1 MKVNDREIKSYKIIE
16 DNDEI
21 LNKGKNKE
29 KVLVVDFD
37 DTLTLSA
44 YKHYQMMLTHKNVEL
59 YKQYMDLRPMSA
71 RFFYSRNKYYTT
83 KWLMKPEV
91 DKLPEEIETEIKELF
106 CDPNFYDDVKPTKFA
121 ISLKEYLKQDYCKK
135 IYVVSHCLSEDS
147 IKGKIKWLAEFYKDC
162 NPEKIEFIPTQ
173 DTRKSIPIMEHGIKW
188 DIFADDRLECIY
200 DMVLYAQ
207 GFGNEIL
214 IPEAGYNKPDDRFSN
229 LVDKFNLQTF
239 YMNVLN

>member
-1 MKVNDREIKSYKIIE
+1 MIVNDREIKSYKIIE
-16 DNDEI
+16 DKDDI
-21 LNKGKNKE
+21 LKKAKD
-29 KVLVVDFD
+29 KDKIIVTDFD
-37 DTLTLSA
+37 DTLALSA
-44 YKHYQMMLTHKNVEL
+44 IKHYEMILAHKNVEL
-59 YKQYMDLRPMSA
+59 YKQYMNLRPMST
-71 RFFYSRNKYYTT
+71 RFFYSRNEYYTT
-83 KWLMKPEV
+83 KWITKPGV
-91 DKLPEEIETEIKELF
+91 DKIPDFIQEEIKNLF

-162 NPEKIEFIPTQ
+162 NPDKIEFIPTK
-173 DTRKSIPIMEHGIKW
+173 DTRKSIPIMEKKIKW
-188 DIFADDRLECIY
+188 DIFVDDRLECIY

-229 LVDKFNLQTF
+229 LVEKFNLQTF